1 MVPRIHRAF
10 RVLIDCCGS
19 QSLFTEANRRP
30 QPTDLFTLHRQPPNF
45 NSLDV
50 MLKKQ
55 KKLILSPAHQDAMRQ
70 AGRVNAQLMDFL
82 RPQVK
87 AGIATRQIDELVYQ
101 WTLDRGHKPATL
113 GYQNYP
119 KSCCTS
125 VNDVICHGIPDDYV
139 LQESDIV
146 NVDITTVVDGWHG
159 DQSETFLIG
168 EVSDER
174 RAVTQCAFDCL
185 YLAIAALRPGFRVS
199 TIGETVVPEAH
210 RRGFTVVRE
219 YVGHGLGRQFHLD
232 PSIPHF
238 PNRQSRIDRLYPG
251 MCFTVEPMI
260 NGGTRYTRS
269 DKSDGWTVRTKD
281 GRPSAQF
288 EHSIL
293 MTDDGPEILT
303 RTQDGPQKGHKF

>member
-1 MVPRIHRAF
+1 
-10 RVLIDCCGS
+10 
-19 QSLFTEANRRP
+19 
-30 QPTDLFTLHRQPPNF
+30 
-45 NSLDV
+45 
-50 MLKKQ
+50 MLKKPHL
-55 KKLILSPAHQDAMRQ
+55 KKLILTEGQRDAMRR

-82 RPQVK
+82 RPNVQM
-87 AGIATRQIDELVYQ
+87 GTTTNQIDELVVQ
-101 WTLDRGHKPATL
+101 WTKDNGHIAATL
-113 GYQNYP
+113 GYQNFP

-125 VNDVICHGIPDDYV
+125 VNDVICHGIPDEYE
-139 LQESDIV
+139 LQEGDIV
-146 NVDITTVVDGWHG
+146 NVDITTIVDGWHG

-168 EVSDER
+168 SVDEEQ

-185 YLAIAALRPGFRVS
+185 YAAIDALKPGCRVA

-210 RRGFTVVRE
+210 QRGFTVVRE

-260 NGGTRYTRS
+260 NAGSRYTRC
-269 DKSDGWTVRTKD
+269 DKKDGWTVRTKD
-281 GRPSAQF
+281 RRPSAQF

-293 MTDDGPEILT
+293 MTEDGPEILT
-303 RTQDGPQKGHKF
+303 LTQNGPQQGHQF